1 MRIAPRKSQ
10 LPTKKATPK
19 KGVVTLIWLIMVE
32 ITEAVQLPS
41 GAEMSQKKSWSGF
54 VTHGSGKAGDA
65 VMLH

>member
-1 MRIAPRKSQ
+1 
-10 LPTKKATPK
+10 
-19 KGVVTLIWLIMVE
+19 MVE